1 MIGTVML
8 SNASSAPSSTQNANT
23 NVNFNPEHVSS
34 TANLEKVNGN
44 AYPVVVNTISQM
56 VHSTQQQQ
64 QHHHGKS
71 YNVQDCA
78 SDNER
83 YTQRTA
89 TTTTNN
95 TSSQYYSSGGRAR
108 DGRSS
113 QTHYQQQPNYG
124 VKSYDQHSLGGSSS
138 IVTNASQAAR
148 PSSKLGIIRSNNYQ
162 VHDMNSRSVNFGNS
176 NGDDD
181 EKSGNYLNFLKFK

>member
-8 SNASSAPSSTQNANT
+8 SNASSAPSSTQNPNT

-34 TANLEKVNGN
+34 TTNLEKVNANGN
-44 AYPVVVNTISQM
+44 AYPIVVNTISQM

-64 QHHHGKS
+64 QHHHQGKS
-71 YNVQDCA
+71 YNVQDCV

-89 TTTTNN
+89 ATTH

-108 DGRSS
+108 EGRSS
-113 QTHYQQQPNYG
+113 QSHYQHQPNYG
-124 VKSYDQHSLGGSSS
+124 VKSYDQQSLGGSSS
-138 IVTNASQAAR
+138 IVTNASQAGR

-181 EKSGNYLNFLKFK
+181 EKSGNYLNFLN